1 MAFQETQKYR
11 QHFPNCQEKV
21 SSKVHYQSNLVHAT
35 NCDQHQWPALDDQ
48 RYARWLE
55 SALIWSTGPSLSKYT
70 HVIYIYTR
78 IVSLCITPCHS
89 YPLPSI
95 SNLHWYLYVQY
106 YVYWSSE
113 LRILI
118 LIPRLSMF
126 AYFTSNYCSVLD
138 SLRMQLNVDMDM
150 SDKVGSCRW
159 LAISCIILYHLI
171 SSYIILYHLIPSCI
185 NWYTVSID
193 PSLSACGCL
202 GLVRWACCKH
212 RPSPWTWQGNLDALR
227 TLRLAKRKSTEPH
240 LQVES
245 RARWGKVFPW
255 FEQFM
260 SLSILTGAILFL
272 LILVVHK
279 LIFVDDNMCDI
290 ESHDF
295 WVCRHLRLE
304 PLDNCLIYLCGSVW
318 VDVLLH
324 LQRRQ
329 ECQRP

>member
-78 IVSLCITPCHS
+78 IVSLCITPYHS
-89 YPLPSI
+89 YPLLSI

-113 LRILI
+113 LRI

-171 SSYIILYHLIPSCI
+171 SSYIILYHLVSIDK
-185 NWYTVSID
+185 YTVSID

-272 LILVVHK
+272 LILIVHK
-279 LIFVDDNMCDI
+279 LIFDI
-290 ESHDF
+290 RQH
-295 WVCRHLRLE
+295 VRHRVTRFLGLP
-304 PLDNCLIYLCGSVW
+304 PLKIGTS
-318 VDVLLH
+318 
-324 LQRRQ
+324 R
-329 ECQRP
+329 

>member
-171 SSYIILYHLIPSCI
+171 SSYTILYQLIYSI
-185 NWYTVSID
+185 NWSVTVS
-193 PSLSACGCL
+193 L
-202 GLVRWACCKH
+202 WM
-212 RPSPWTWQGNLDALR
+212 LR
-227 TLRLAKRKSTEPH
+227 TCSVGLLQAQAISLNLAGEPRCLAHLATGKTEINRTSSTSG
-240 LQVES
+240 VE
-245 RARWGKVFPW
+245 GKMGEGFSMIWAVHEFVH
-255 FEQFM
+255 FDR
-260 SLSILTGAILFL
+260 GY
-272 LILVVHK
+272 LV
-279 LIFVDDNMCDI
+279 LVDSSCT
-290 ESHDF
+290 
-295 WVCRHLRLE
+295 
-304 PLDNCLIYLCGSVW
+304 
-318 VDVLLH
+318 
-324 LQRRQ
+324 
-329 ECQRP
+329 